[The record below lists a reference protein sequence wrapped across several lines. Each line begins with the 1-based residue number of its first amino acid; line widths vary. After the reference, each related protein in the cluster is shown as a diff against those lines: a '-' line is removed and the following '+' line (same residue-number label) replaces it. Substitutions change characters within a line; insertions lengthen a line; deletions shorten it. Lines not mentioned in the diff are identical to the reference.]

1 MGVVSSKD
9 IILYIVH
16 PTFPL
21 LDGPCPPSTRGLF
34 RAANQSW
41 RRTSRMY
48 QWLGYGMHARRERG
62 SRGRE
67 DEGKKKRKRHQRI
80 SRAGSGPVLPWS
92 CWDGGVLD
100 VLDGRLRAPRVG
112 FTRRVFGAQGRRR
125 HARTR
130 WRLVSWAF
138 RILSP
143 MTIPR
148 RTRRNLRGPR
158 AGGLSRW
165 ARRKTHGGRGH
176 RRVRPRRLAL
186 PARRA
191 RMLEPPGA
199 KGPRGLGVGP
209 ARRRVRQRVPR
220 GHPVVEVQ
228 GRR

>member
-1 MGVVSSKD
+1 MVH
-9 IILYIVH
+9 VH
-16 PTFPL
+16 PLPVVCSV
-21 LDGPCPPSTRGLF
+21 P
-34 RAANQSW
+34 
-41 RRTSRMY
+41 RTSRGGVHRGCTNGWGMG
-48 QWLGYGMHARRERG
+48 WYGMHARRERG

-92 CWDGGVLD
+92 CWGGGVLD
-100 VLDGRLRAPRVG
+100 VLDGRSRAPRVG
-112 FTRRVFGAQGRRR
+112 FTRRVFGAHGRRR

-138 RILSP
+138 RILGP
-143 MTIPR
+143 TTIPR
-148 RTRRNLRGPR
+148 RTRRHLRGPR

-191 RMLEPPGA
+191 QMLEPPRA
-199 KGPRGLGVGP
+199 RGPRGLGVGP